1 MLYATSVLY
10 FAIFLK
16 KFLEYRKSVVAA
28 MIFIGGCLWAGL
40 SFFSGHALYT
50 NTLIT
55 PVLGVY
61 VCLVYS
67 MSNRIDE
74 KNTLRE

>member
-1 MLYATSVLY
+1 MGW
-10 FAIFLK
+10 I
-16 KFLEYRKSVVAA
+16 
-28 MIFIGGCLWAGL
+28 I
-40 SFFSGHALYT
+40 FFSGHALYT

-67 MSNRIDE
+67 MSKELNLKSKQHE
-74 KNTLRE
+74 